1 MIERMFGREY
11 DVIPPGLDKME
22 PGPMLAM
29 ILLAVE
35 VRNLSSHDQIVVLR
49 AHQRMA
55 SHFEARVYDDM
66 TAVVDRM
73 DDDDLM
79 SAAESAAAEIRA
91 ALSLTRRA
99 TDREL
104 EFALSLQRRLPKVW
118 DALAAGDIDVRRA
131 KLFAHHTTHLPTGV
145 AQSVV
150 ERIIDHAPR
159 LTTGQLQARIDRL
172 CLEADPHHA
181 QDRYDYAVKERRV
194 VTEPTDSGT
203 ANLLGLDL
211 PPHRVAALSHK
222 INHLARSLN
231 TTGES
236 RTMDQLRAD
245 VYLDLLDGKSHD
257 SNSGGGVN
265 VQVDLD
271 TLAGLSEH
279 AGELNGYGP
288 VIADIARQAATEQ
301 ENADWRYTVTDATGQ
316 TLSDGTTKRRPT
328 VSQRRHVQARNQ
340 TCIFPGC
347 RMPATDCDLDHRTR
361 WVDGG
366 PTNIDNLAPLCR
378 HDHRIRHE
386 AGWEHQPL
394 PNGDHQWTSKLGHT
408 YTTSGQPP

>member
-1 MIERMFGREY
+1 MFGAEY
-11 DVIPPGLDKME
+11 DVMPPGLDKME
-22 PGPMLAM
+22 PGPMLAV

-35 VRNLSSHDQIVVLR
+35 VRKLSGHDQIVVMR

-55 SHFEARVYDDM
+55 SHFQARVYDDM
-66 TAVVDRM
+66 TAVVDSM

-131 KLFAHHTTHLPTGV
+131 KLFAYRTTHLPIGV

-150 ERIIDHAPR
+150 ERIIDHASR

-172 CLEADPHHA
+172 CLEADPRHA
-181 QDRYDYAVKERRV
+181 QDRYEYAVKDRRV

-211 PPHRVAALSHK
+211 PPHRVAALSRK

-231 TTGES
+231 TTGEP
-236 RTMDQLRAD
+236 RTMDQLHAD
-245 VYLDLLDGKSHD
+245 VYLDLLDGKSYE
-257 SNSGGGVN
+257 SNSGGGVH

-288 VIADIARQAATEQ
+288 VIADIARQVASEQ
-301 ENADWRYTVTDATGQ
+301 ENADWRYRITDPPH
-316 TLSDGTTKRRPT
+316 RPT
-328 VSQRRHVQARNQ
+328 
-340 TCIFPGC
+340 
-347 RMPATDCDLDHRTR
+347 
-361 WVDGG
+361 
-366 PTNIDNLAPLCR
+366 PL
-378 HDHRIRHE
+378 
-386 AGWEHQPL
+386 
-394 PNGDHQWTSKLGHT
+394 
-408 YTTSGQPP
+408 

>member
-1 MIERMFGREY
+1 MFGTKY

-22 PGPMLAM
+22 PGPMLAV

-35 VRNLSSHDQIVVLR
+35 VRKLSGHDQIVVMR

-55 SHFEARVYDDM
+55 SHFQARVYDDM
-66 TAVVDRM
+66 SAVVDSM

-131 KLFAHHTTHLPTGV
+131 KLFAYRTTHLPIGV

-150 ERIIDHAPR
+150 ERIIDHASR

-172 CLEADPHHA
+172 CLEADPRHA
-181 QDRYDYAVKERRV
+181 QDRYEYAVKDRRV

-211 PPHRVAALSHK
+211 PPHRVAALSRK

-231 TTGES
+231 TTGEP

-245 VYLDLLDGKSHD
+245 VYLDLLDGKSYE
-257 SNSGGGVN
+257 SNSGGGVH

-288 VIADIARQAATEQ
+288 VIADIARQVATEQ
-301 ENADWRYTVTDATGQ
+301 ENADWRYRITDPPTGRP
-316 TLSDGTTKRRPT
+316 LHDGTIRRRPT
-328 VSQRRHVQARNQ
+328 ANQRRTVETRDQ

-347 RMPATDCDLDHRTR
+347 RMPATDCDLDHRIR

-366 PTNIDNLAPLCR
+366 ATRIDNLAPLCR
-378 HDHRIRHE
+378 HDHRIRHQ
-386 AGWEHQPL
+386 AGWEHQHL

-408 YTTSGQPP
+408 YTTSAQPP

>member
-1 MIERMFGREY
+1 MFGTEY

-22 PGPMLAM
+22 PGPMLAV

-35 VRNLSSHDQIVVLR
+35 VRTLSGHDQIVVMR

-55 SHFEARVYDDM
+55 SHFQARVYDDM

-104 EFALSLQRRLPKVW
+104 EFALNLQRRLPQVW
-118 DALAAGDIDVRRA
+118 EALAAGDIDVRRA
-131 KLFAHHTTHLPTGV
+131 KLFAHRTTHLPIAV

-150 ERIIDHAPR
+150 ERIIAHAPR

-181 QDRYDYAVKERRV
+181 QERYAHAVNDRRV
-194 VTEPTDSGT
+194 VTEATDSGT

-211 PPHRVAALSHK
+211 PPHRAAAVSRR
-222 INHLARSLN
+222 INHLARHLN
-231 TTGES
+231 TKHES

-245 VYLDLLDGKSHD
+245 VYLDLLGGKTHTAQG
-257 SNSGGGVN
+257 GGGVHI
-265 VQVDLD
+265 QVDLD

-279 AGELNGYGP
+279 PGELNGYGP
-288 VIADIARQAATEQ
+288 VIADIARQATTDHQDTE
-301 ENADWRYTVTDATGQ
+301 WRYTITNATGQ
-316 TLSDGTTKRRPT
+316 TLSNGTTKRRPNAA
-328 VSQRRHVQARNQ
+328 QRRSVEAQDK

-347 RMPATDCDLDHRTR
+347 RMPAIDCDLDHRTR
-361 WVDGG
+361 WVDRGE
-366 PTNIDNLAPLCR
+366 TSIDNLTPLCR
-378 HDHRIRHE
+378 HDHRIKHQ
-386 AGWEHQPL
+386 AGWTHQPL
-394 PNGDHQWTSKLGHT
+394 PNGDHQWTTKLGHT